1 MRQKGENFC
10 FTFSVSVLIYPSL
23 LRKKKHRVV
32 AQFGRALRSGRRGR
46 RFKSCQPDHLHAKGP
61 LRRALFSCAATSA
74 WGCKG
79 SARQRCSHLSAGR
92 FRGQGAIEGGVL
104 SSMGRFRVRSVF
116 TRRALSRCRYKS
128 SSVSRD
134 KLRRYL
140 AKPTRICS
148 RVVHHARQARACRAH
163 ATNSRGVPARSV
175 PCVRFRRACFSLERQ
190 RGVLEYCTA
199 CRVRRAGKP
208 PVNAA
213 FARPSASKPRRAT
226 GSSATAE
233 AVDTSLTW
241 RHA

>member
-1 MRQKGENFC
+1 MQRARFGGPFFVRRHVVLGLQGERA
-10 FTFSVSVLIYPSL
+10 TTVQPLERRAFS
-23 LRKKKHRVV
+23 RT
-32 AQFGRALRSGRRGR
+32 GRYRRRGA
-46 RFKSCQPDHLHAKGP
+46 FEHGA
-61 LRRALFSCAATSA
+61 FSGA
-74 WGCKG
+74 G
-79 SARQRCSHLSAGR
+79 SFL
-92 FRGQGAIEGGVL
+92 
-104 SSMGRFRVRSVF
+104 VRSVF

-148 RVVHHARQARACRAH
+148 RVVHYARQARACRAH

-175 PCVRFRRACFSLERQ
+175 PCVRFRRACFSLERMSA
-190 RGVLEYCTA
+190 VLEYCTA

-213 FARPSASKPRRAT
+213 FARPSASKPRRAS
-226 GSSATAE
+226 GSSATAG